1 MIIFDEAIELI
12 RSVAAP
18 LGTERVALADAAGC
32 VLASDVI
39 AAIDSPRCDV
49 SAMDGYAVR
58 EADLAQL
65 PARLKVVGESFPG
78 SGWDG
83 GVGGGECVRIF
94 TGAPVP
100 AGADRVIVQE
110 IVRREGDTAILAEP
124 PGPAAHVRSRASDFR
139 AGDTLLDAGRL
150 LDPRALV
157 AAAAADVAQLEVFRK
172 PRLRL
177 LVTGD
182 ELVDPGSAKAQ
193 PNAVPDS
200 ISLGL
205 AALAQQWGEQVVATA
220 RLRDKPEVQSVDD
233 CDIVVVT
240 GGASVGERDFA
251 KAMFEP
257 LGLELFFAGVSI
269 RPGRPSW
276 LGRVGDVLVVGL
288 PGNPSSAMVT
298 ARLLLA
304 PLLCGL
310 TGRPLDAAL
319 DWRTAELTSL
329 LPGCGPRETF
339 HRARRLGSGVELLP
353 NQDSGA
359 QKTLADADLLVRQRA
374 NSPPLAAGESV
385 DVLDF

>member
-1 MIIFDEAIELI
+1 MIGFDEAIELI

-18 LGTERVALADAAGC
+18 LGTETVALADAAGR
-32 VLASDVI
+32 VLASAVL

-49 SAMDGYAVR
+49 SAMDGYAVH

-83 GVGGGECVRIF
+83 SVGEGECVRIF

-100 AGADRVIVQE
+100 HGADGVVVQE
-110 IVRREGDTAILAEP
+110 IVNRQGDIAIIAEP
-124 PGPAAHVRSRASDFR
+124 PGPATHIRAAKSDFG

-157 AAAAADVAQLEVFRK
+157 AAAAADVADVEVFRR

-182 ELVDPGSAKAQ
+182 ELVDSGTANAQ
-193 PNAVPDS
+193 PSAVPDS

-205 AALAQQWGEQVVATA
+205 AALARQWGAQCVSTA
-220 RLRDKPEVQSVDD
+220 RLGDRPDVQSVEG
-233 CDIVVVT
+233 CDVVVVT

-257 LGLELFFAGVSI
+257 LSLELVFAGVSI

-288 PGNPSSAMVT
+288 PGNPTSALVT

-304 PLLCGL
+304 PMLCGL
-310 TGRPLDAAL
+310 TGRPIENAL
-319 DWRTAELTSL
+319 DWRPAELASP
-329 LPGCGPRETF
+329 LPQCEARETF
-339 HRARRLGSGVELLP
+339 HRALRLGTRVEILA

-374 NSPPLAAGESV
+374 NSPAQDAGATVE
-385 DVLDF
+385 VLDF